1 MSSNVLETEHTL
13 LRKKKKK
20 KDMIPAIMD
29 SSFGD
34 QVKEGRY

>member
-1 MSSNVLETEHTL
+1 MPSNVLETEHTL

-20 KDMIPAIMD
+20 GMIPAIMD